1 MTGVFC
7 LIVLIQALIIMCM
20 LEDSSEDA
28 DFHEENYLL
37 SCQFEKKKKE
47 RGHAYEVWVVEQFS
61 FHLSAA
67 IKHHQNT
74 D

>member
-37 SCQFEKKKKE
+37 SCQFEKKKRKE
-47 RGHAYEVWVVEQFS
+47 AMLMRFG
-61 FHLSAA
+61 
-67 IKHHQNT
+67 
-74 D
+74 